1 MQIYKITNLIN
12 NKIYVE
18 QEYRNRPNYLGSGKR
33 IRQAILKYGKENF
46 KKEILQECNSTIELD
61 KYEIYWIKELDAT
74 NREIGYNISEGGKV
88 NRTMRGENN
97 PFYGKRRSKET
108 KQKMSKAKKGKK
120 YEEIYG
126 EEKGKVMKQK
136 RSKEVTGRKATE
148 EAIYN
153 MSVAQSGHL
162 GYMKGKHHS
171 KESIRKISEGI
182 KNSEKFRLGVIKREI
197 NNKLKRLNLI
207 SQ

>member
-1 MQIYKITNLIN
+1 
-12 NKIYVE
+12 
-18 QEYRNRPNYLGSGKR
+18 
-33 IRQAILKYGKENF
+33 
-46 KKEILQECNSTIELD
+46 
-61 KYEIYWIKELDAT
+61 
-74 NREIGYNISEGGKV
+74 
-88 NRTMRGENN
+88 
-97 PFYGKRRSKET
+97 
-108 KQKMSKAKKGKK
+108 
-120 YEEIYG
+120 
-126 EEKGKVMKQK
+126 
-136 RSKEVTGRKATE
+136 
-148 EAIYN
+148 